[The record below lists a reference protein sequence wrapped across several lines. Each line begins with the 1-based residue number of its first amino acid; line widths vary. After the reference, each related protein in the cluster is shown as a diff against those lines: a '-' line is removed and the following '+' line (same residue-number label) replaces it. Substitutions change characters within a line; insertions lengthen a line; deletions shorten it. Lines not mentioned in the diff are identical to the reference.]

1 MNSLLIKI
9 KKNIVASLI
18 FIIIVVSCGLAAYYF
33 HPSSP
38 YHKRYS
44 FVVKYET
51 IGTLSP
57 GNLVRVRG
65 IAMGEIV
72 DVKLADEAVYVKARV
87 LAEAKIPVN
96 SEFRLVT
103 AGLMGEREMSI
114 ITGNSS
120 KMVAEGDT
128 VNGLYDEG
136 TSGISKNLTAVFE
149 DIGDIKQM
157 ITNLA
162 DSLTVGETGK
172 RIDRVGKKANKLI
185 RVTKADVRKWKSLVN
200 ELLDGYHEA
209 GEKLERSLQE
219 LSDRGGESA
228 TKANELIDRV
238 RKLMDRASASKE
250 AAEALVSKFDESE
263 GSVKMFR
270 DEHSKLNKEF
280 DLLQKDFDA
289 MLSGV
294 KKDGLKLNVDIF

>member
-289 MLSGV
+289 MLSAV

>member
-289 MLSGV
+289 MLSSV

>member
-1 MNSLLIKI
+1 MNSLLIKV

>member
-1 MNSLLIKI
+1 MNSLLFKI
-9 KKNIVASLI
+9 KNNFVASLI
-18 FIIIVVSCGLAAYYF
+18 FVVIVVSCGLAAYFF

-38 YHKRYS
+38 YHKRYT

-72 DVKLADEAVYVKARV
+72 DVKLADEAVYVSARV
-87 LAEAKIPVN
+87 LEEAKIPVN

-114 ITGNSS
+114 ITGNSNKLVS
-120 KMVAEGDT
+120 EGDT

-136 TSGISKNLTAVFE
+136 TSGITRNLAAVFN
-149 DIGDIKQM
+149 DISEAQEMVIGFVDSIKVGD
-157 ITNLA
+157 A
-162 DSLTVGETGK
+162 GK
-172 RIDRVGKKANKLI
+172 RLDRVANKAKKI
-185 RVTKADVRKWKSLVN
+185 VRMTKADARKWKSMVD
-200 ELLDGYHEA
+200 ELLDGYHEI

-228 TKANELIDRV
+228 AKANEVLDRV
-238 RKLMDRASASKE
+238 RVLKDRVEASKE
-250 AAEALVSKFDESE
+250 AAVAVVAKFDESE
-263 GSVKMFR
+263 GAVKMFR
-270 DEHSKLNKEF
+270 DESSRLNHDFESLK
-280 DLLQKDFDA
+280 KDFDA
-289 MLSGV
+289 LINGV
-294 KKDGLKLNVDIF
+294 KADGLKLNVDIF